1 MTLPS
6 SDTIFFIPLGRALK
20 PVKLLKTAHELIL
33 MRFLLILYIR
43 QRQKAMIS
51 WALIILSHTS
61 EIPLQKRDLF
71 VPYYTTKKTVV

>member
-43 QRQKAMIS
+43 QRQMGS
-51 WALIILSHTS
+51 WALIILPHTS